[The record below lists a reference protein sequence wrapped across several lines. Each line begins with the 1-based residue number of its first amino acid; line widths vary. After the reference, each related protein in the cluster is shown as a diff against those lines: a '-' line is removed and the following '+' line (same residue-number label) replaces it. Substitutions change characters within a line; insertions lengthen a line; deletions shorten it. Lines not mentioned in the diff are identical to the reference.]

1 MASPSN
7 HRNSQNGAHGT
18 LQDAMPPAEGVNQ
31 GAELFLS
38 NYRLGKTLGIGSFG
52 KVLSRSLPGIHM
64 PGISPACTAS
74 NSSFF
79 AVDDAVPHLTACR

>member
-7 HRNSQNGAHGT
+7 HRNSPNGAHGT

-52 KVLSRSLPGIHM
+52 KVLSRSLPGIHV
-64 PGISPACTAS
+64 PNVARH
-74 NSSFF
+74 FF
-79 AVDDAVPHLTACR
+79 SLHPEHELVL

>member
-7 HRNSQNGAHGT
+7 HRNSHNGAPGT
-18 LQDAMPPAEGVNQ
+18 LPDAMPPAEGINQ

-52 KVLSRSLPGIHM
+52 KVLSRSLRGMHVPSVVGQFFSLHPEQQLM
-64 PGISPACTAS
+64 LCT
-74 NSSFF
+74 
-79 AVDDAVPHLTACR
+79 

>member
-1 MASPSN
+1 MTSPSN
-7 HRNSQNGAHGT
+7 HRNSQNGGPGT
-18 LQDAMPPAEGVNQ
+18 LQDAMPPAEGTNQ

-64 PGISPACTAS
+64 PSVARH
-74 NSSFF
+74 FF
-79 AVDDAVPHLTACR
+79 SLHPEQQLVLCS